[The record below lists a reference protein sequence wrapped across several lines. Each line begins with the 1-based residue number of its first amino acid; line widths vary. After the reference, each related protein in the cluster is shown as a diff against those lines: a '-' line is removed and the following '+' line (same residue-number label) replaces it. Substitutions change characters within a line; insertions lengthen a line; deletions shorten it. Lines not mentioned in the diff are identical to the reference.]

1 MDHPVVS
8 KSVGYPKLV
17 AADEPVSP
25 EEEVPPERG
34 AADVAPQAAHVA
46 QRAGP
51 GRHRLVP
58 PRHDGLAAGA
68 ALAAAGGVGGGVGGL
83 VSGLVSGV
91 RQVNRESSI
100 LENHI
105 A

>member
-1 MDHPVVS
+1 M
-8 KSVGYPKLV
+8 
-17 AADEPVSP
+17 
-25 EEEVPPERG
+25 
-34 AADVAPQAAHVA
+34 A

-68 ALAAAGGVGGGVGGL
+68 ALAARGVGGGVGGL

-91 RQVNRESSI
+91 RQVNMESSI